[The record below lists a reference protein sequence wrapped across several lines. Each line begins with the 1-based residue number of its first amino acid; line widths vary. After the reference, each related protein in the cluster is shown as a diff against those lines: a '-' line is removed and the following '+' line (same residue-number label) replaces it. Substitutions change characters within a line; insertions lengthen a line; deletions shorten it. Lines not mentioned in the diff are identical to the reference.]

1 MWTAIGEDTDL
12 EEGEYV
18 VFIKVQWVL
27 GDKGTFTFSVYGAD
41 KAQIYSQL
49 KDSQHS
55 FLKGVYMDYAKNKSR
70 NKKNL
75 AQHGA
80 PNAYICVDQTDDG
93 YAFLACW
100 SEEVSKKVRYTMR
113 VKNMKENAM
122 RIKGSKASKSDTVE
136 IVLDP
141 INGPKIQ
148 DMVLV
153 RIKDY
158 DVCKGLSYTHQFV
171 VE

>member
-1 MWTAIGEDTDL
+1 MWTAIGEDTEL

-18 VFIKVQWVL
+18 VFIKIQWVL

-49 KDSQHS
+49 KDTQNS

-70 NKKNL
+70 NKKSL
-75 AQHGA
+75 AQQGA

-100 SEEVSKKVRYTMR
+100 SDEVSKKVRYTIR
-113 VKNMKENAM
+113 VKNMKENGM
-122 RIKGSKASKSDTVE
+122 RIKGSDSAKSDTVE
-136 IVLDP
+136 FVFDP
-141 INGPKIQ
+141 KNGSKNQ
-148 DMVLV
+148 DIVLV
-153 RIKDY
+153 RIRDY
-158 DVCKGLSYTHQFV
+158 DVSKGLSYTHQFL